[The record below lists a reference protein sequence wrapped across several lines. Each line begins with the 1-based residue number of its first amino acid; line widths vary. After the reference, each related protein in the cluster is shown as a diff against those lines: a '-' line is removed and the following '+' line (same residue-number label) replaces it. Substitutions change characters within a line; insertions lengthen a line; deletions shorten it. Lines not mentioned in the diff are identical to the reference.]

1 MASSS
6 LARMMQFSAVI
17 LLESLKMKPVSNDV
31 IEKQLEWRYATKV
44 FDSTKVI
51 PETDWKTLE
60 RALVLT
66 PSSFGLQPWK
76 FFVVTDPAKRALL
89 KPASWGQSQIVDAS
103 HLVVFAIRKNLSE
116 SDIERFVARTAEVRG
131 TTVES
136 LESYRQM
143 MVGSLSKPSID
154 INAWASRQVYIALGF
169 FMSTAA
175 LLGIDA
181 CPIEGFEPAKYDEI
195 LGLSALGYGASV
207 VAAAGYRSG
216 SDKYATLPKVRF
228 KAEDVITHI

>member
-1 MASSS
+1 
-6 LARMMQFSAVI
+6 
-17 LLESLKMKPVSNDV
+17 MKPVSNEV
-31 IEKQLEWRYATKV
+31 IEKQLEWRYAAKV

-51 PETDWKTLE
+51 PDADWKTLE
-60 RALVLT
+60 RALLLT

-103 HLVVFAIRKNLSE
+103 HLVVFAIRKNLSA

-154 INAWASRQVYIALGF
+154 INAWASRQVYIAIGF
-169 FMSTAA
+169 FMATAA
-175 LLGIDA
+175 LMGIDT

-195 LGLSALGYGASV
+195 LGLTAQGYSASV

-228 KAEDVITHI
+228 KAEDVIAHI